1 MTISYPVPPLEDV
14 RLLAARKTLAELPN
28 AEDIDRPW
36 FWIGRL
42 RVHLETL
49 TAAWP
54 AGVPG
59 GLDHGQREVL
69 GSVCSRLTRLAR
81 TAAHVASPP
90 ASSAGIAPISAPRTM
105 GFMAGKGR
113 PSRSARGRPDPAT
126 PISNQGRL

>member
-1 MTISYPVPPLEDV
+1 MTISHPVPPPEDV
-14 RLLAARKTLAELPN
+14 RLVAARKTLAELPD

-69 GSVCSRLTRLAR
+69 GQALADALEHRTPEGFCAECEVRPEGLCNDCAADLDLTDAYLALGR
-81 TAAHVASPP
+81 EL
-90 ASSAGIAPISAPRTM
+90 GIEVP
-105 GFMAGKGR
+105 
-113 PSRSARGRPDPAT
+113 
-126 PISNQGRL
+126 Q